1 MLIPPSPWIGSTM
14 TAAVWLSMA
23 RSTARRSLKGTYLN
37 PPGSG
42 SNPWWYFSCAVAVTV
57 ARVRPWK
64 PPRIVMMS
72 PRSLAPCSLAHL
84 RASLIA
90 VSLASAPELEKNTRS
105 AKEWSQSSLAS
116 WVCCGM

>member
-1 MLIPPSPWIGSTM
+1 MPPSPWIGSTM

-23 RSTARRSLKGTYLN
+23 RSTARRSLNGTYLN

-42 SNPWWYFSCAVAVTV
+42 SKPWWYFSCAVAVTV
-57 ARVRPWK
+57 ASVRPWK

-90 VSLASAPELEKNTRS
+90 DSLASAPELEKKTRS
-105 AKEWSQSSLAS
+105 ANEWSQSSLAS
-116 WVCCGM
+116 WVCWGM

>member
-1 MLIPPSPWIGSTM
+1 M
-14 TAAVWLSMA
+14 TAAVRLSMA
-23 RSTARRSLKGTYLN
+23 RSTARKSLKGTYLN

-57 ARVRPWK
+57 ARVRPWN

-90 VSLASAPELEKNTRS
+90 VSFASAPELEKKTRS

-116 WVCCGM
+116 CVCCGM